1 MLIPVARDPK
11 WIGIGKRSLVDGRNW
26 VQLALV
32 VFRVWGGGKLACHAK
47 TTTRTARRIGMGVMP
62 FAAVRR
68 LSALLCGEGTRA
80 EISTGRGLGEQP
92 THGFHETGVPDLL
105 EPRPPS
111 DCRSLP
117 ARATLEMDRFT
128 PLAVLS
134 VAAVVF
140 LISGNHGC
148 WVPFASD

>member
-105 EPRPPS
+105 DPDRHLIAGPTS
-111 DCRSLP
+111 ARDLRNGSLH
-117 ARATLEMDRFT
+117 ATGI
-128 PLAVLS
+128 LS